1 MDKVNHFIF
10 PFFQQEL
17 PDDVQ
22 QPVWMKNLVAI
33 IINAVRILHVA
44 FQSKWEKEAHFEE
57 GNDCIM
63 WKLLSSI
70 LPTSVAVRSEDGAAL
85 TGSSRKACTG
95 LELFAT
101 LEKGRQKHNV
111 AHYNI
116 IDNDDDDDHDDHDD
130 HDDVK
135 HMHAMQESTKND
147 GIQAAIVDDLRE
159 GLTVFEKMKKP
170 RIVTV
175 KELESVK
182 EKRKNH

>member
-1 MDKVNHFIF
+1 MYGSRV
-10 PFFQQEL
+10 
-17 PDDVQ
+17 VC
-22 QPVWMKNLVAI
+22 NLGQA
-33 IINAVRILHVA
+33 
-44 FQSKWEKEAHFEE
+44 
-57 GNDCIM
+57 
-63 WKLLSSI
+63 
-70 LPTSVAVRSEDGAAL
+70 
-85 TGSSRKACTG
+85 
-95 LELFAT
+95 
-101 LEKGRQKHNV
+101 RQKHNV

-135 HMHAMQESTKND
+135 HMHAMKESTKND
-147 GIQAAIVDDLRE
+147 GIQGAIVDDLRK